1 MYAELTA
8 TSTAALDSDD
18 TEGVL
23 VEAHNASDDGI
34 ISDDG
39 LPQSGFED
47 DDDEEED
54 NYIANFDSDDD
65 EDDMNAGKI
74 GLHDLNTLTHLY
86 RFGLLN
92 TARSKYP
99 LQVFNI

>member
-1 MYAELTA
+1 MYGELTA
-8 TSTAALDSDD
+8 ISTATLDSDD

-23 VEAHNASDDGI
+23 VEAHNASASDDGI

-47 DDDEEED
+47 DDEAED
-54 NYIANFDSDDD
+54 DYHSKFDSDDD
-65 EDDMNAGKI
+65 EDDMNVGKV

-92 TARSKYP
+92 TAHSKP
-99 LQVFNI
+99 SL

>member
-1 MYAELTA
+1 MYGELTA

-18 TEGVL
+18 TEGIL
-23 VEAHNASDDGI
+23 VEAHNANDDGI

-39 LPQSGFED
+39 LPQSGFEE
-47 DDDEEED
+47 DDEAED
-54 NYIANFDSDDD
+54 DYLWKFDSDDD
-65 EDDMNAGKI
+65 EDDMNVGKV

-92 TARSKYP
+92 TVRSRPP
-99 LQVFNI
+99 L

>member
-1 MYAELTA
+1 MYGELTA

-23 VEAHNASDDGI
+23 VEAHSASASDDGI

-47 DDDEEED
+47 DDEAED
-54 NYIANFDSDDD
+54 DFLSKFDSDDD
-65 EDDMNAGKI
+65 EDDMNVGKI

-92 TARSKYP
+92 TARSRPP
-99 LQVFNI
+99 L

>member
-1 MYAELTA
+1 MYGELTA
-8 TSTAALDSDD
+8 TSTLGLDSDD

-23 VEAHNASDDGI
+23 VEAHNTSDDGI

-39 LPQSGFED
+39 LLQSSFED
-47 DDDEEED
+47 DDDDEED
-54 NYIANFDSDDD
+54 DYLSNFDSDDD
-65 EDDMNAGKI
+65 EDDMNAGKV

-92 TARSKYP
+92 TARSKYH
-99 LQVFNI
+99 L